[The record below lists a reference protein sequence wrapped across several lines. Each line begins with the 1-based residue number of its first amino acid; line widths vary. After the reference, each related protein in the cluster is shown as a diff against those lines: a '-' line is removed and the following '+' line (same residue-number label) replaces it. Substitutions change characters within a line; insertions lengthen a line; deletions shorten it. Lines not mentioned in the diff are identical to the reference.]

1 MPDGP
6 QLRYPAT
13 AVSVVQ
19 TIVNEVSRTFVRRI
33 VTMLALVGTAVAS
46 TARARIGAGV
56 DGALAIGVVVAAWV
70 PRVAV
75 GEEVAVVD
83 AVGVPVA
90 VGVADPVAV
99 AGTVAVPGTVG
110 DSAMVEVRDGGVVES
125 VTVAVAGVGFAV
137 SGRVVGEPIG
147 VVVGMAWPAASGGEA
162 IAAMAHTKRKKA
174 IGRWRAMVSQRD
186 CICASPMFVAASP
199 PPKSVRCCI

>member
-1 MPDGP
+1 M
-6 QLRYPAT
+6 
-13 AVSVVQ
+13 
-19 TIVNEVSRTFVRRI
+19 F
-33 VTMLALVGTAVAS
+33 VGTAVAS

-90 VGVADPVAV
+90 VGVADPVTVPGIVVV
-99 AGTVAVPGTVG
+99 AGTVG
-110 DSAMVEVRDGGVVES
+110 DSAIAEVRVGDAVES
-125 VTVAVAGVGFAV
+125 AAVAVAGVGLAV

-162 IAAMAHTKRKKA
+162 IAAMAHTQRKKA
-174 IGRWRAMVSQRD
+174 IGRRRAMVSQRD
-186 CICASPMFVAASP
+186 CIGASPLIVAASP
-199 PPKSVRCCI
+199 PPKSVRCHIW

>member
-6 QLRYPAT
+6 QFRYPVT

-90 VGVADPVAV
+90 VGVAEPV
-99 AGTVAVPGTVG
+99 TVPGTVG
-110 DSAMVEVRDGGVVES
+110 DSAIAEVRVGDAFES
-125 VTVAVAGVGFAV
+125 AAVAVAGVRLAV

-162 IAAMAHTKRKKA
+162 IAAMAHTKRRKA
-174 IGRWRAMVSQRD
+174 TGRRRAMVSQRD
-186 CICASPMFVAASP
+186 CIGASRMFVATSP